1 MRKSNQSPKQSNT
14 LLNYFS
20 KSQTTPKS
28 NNSVKNSVKD
38 SKSDESKTNNS
49 SNGSVASTSKKTNEQ
64 NYEFDYD
71 LYDLVW
77 AKLEGF
83 VNIYIFYYHF
93 FKFIQNLIIN

>member
-14 LLNYFS
+14 LLNYFA

-28 NNSVKNSVKD
+28 NNSAKN
-38 SKSDESKTNNS
+38 SKSDESKPNS
-49 SNGSVASTSKKTNEQ
+49 NSNNGSVASTSKPSKQSNEENCQ
-64 NYEFDYD
+64 LDYD

-83 VNIYIFYYHF
+83 VNILC
-93 FKFIQNLIIN
+93 FI

>member
-14 LLNYFS
+14 LFNYFT
-20 KSQTTPKS
+20 KSQSTPKS
-28 NNSVKNSVKD
+28 NNSAKN

-49 SNGSVASTSKKTNEQ
+49 NNGSVASTSKPNLNPTNQQ
-64 NYEFDYD
+64 NYELDYD

-83 VNIYIFYYHF
+83 VNNHYF
-93 FKFIQNLIIN
+93 F